1 MHVKGCRIPREG
13 VPGSCGEELC
23 SGTASKVSLGELE
36 AVNTGG
42 PGYALF

>member
-1 MHVKGCRIPREG
+1 MRQEGCGDAREG

-36 AVNTGG
+36 AVNAGD
-42 PGYALF
+42 PVYALF